1 MNKKIILTLIVLLF
15 CVSCLSLVSAD
26 NSTNETSD
34 NESVDMANYIMPI
47 SIAGNEIEFSD
58 GFTGFCLDSSM
69 NQITADDGFES
80 QQTGSGEIQ
89 NYVKLA
95 IIEAYKQGCEDE
107 LGEIIASFA
116 DGSYKSSDNKV
127 IVEVL
132 KSQENI
138 GDNAVVELEDSIE
151 GTFEFELLK
160 SVNGNKS
167 DCLAYSVSLKEI
179 ADEDKLGTATDDN
192 ATDKALANSSEDDK
206 AADTTD
212 NASDEKIIAS
222 TDNKWK

>member
-80 QQTGSGEIQ
+80 QQTGRGEIQ

-95 IIEAYKQGCEDE
+95 IIEAYK
-107 LGEIIASFA
+107 IA
-116 DGSYKSSDNKV
+116 
-127 IVEVL
+127 I
-132 KSQENI
+132 SQ
-138 GDNAVVELEDSIE
+138 A
-151 GTFEFELLK
+151 
-160 SVNGNKS
+160 
-167 DCLAYSVSLKEI
+167 
-179 ADEDKLGTATDDN
+179 
-192 ATDKALANSSEDDK
+192 
-206 AADTTD
+206 
-212 NASDEKIIAS
+212 
-222 TDNKWK
+222 